1 MSYRLGIGQIHG
13 IPQILVVDDDP
24 AILQLVQDTLVYGGF
39 GVLSALSG
47 DRALGLIER
56 EGLPD
61 LAVLDVMMPGM
72 DGFTLARQ
80 MLTYSDL
87 PIIMLGALDEEQTI
101 VRAIDSFAEDYIV
114 KPFRP
119 RELIAR
125 VNRVLRR
132 FGPPVYT
139 RGPLVR
145 VDEEL
150 SVSFVRREAYVRGRT
165 IPLTPTETKL
175 LYILMRNA
183 GHTVSADLLV
193 RRLWP
198 LEEVFEDALRVHIR
212 RLRQKIEPDAARPR
226 YIVTQRGTGYC
237 FLEE

>member
-1 MSYRLGIGQIHG
+1 MSYQLQVGQTHG
-13 IPQILVVDDDP
+13 IPQVLVVDDDP
-24 AILQLVQDTLVYGGF
+24 AILQLVQDTLIYGGF
-39 GVLSALSG
+39 GVLSASSG

-61 LAVLDVMMPGM
+61 LAVVDIMMPGM
-72 DGFTLARQ
+72 DGFSLARQ
-80 MLTYSDL
+80 VLAYSDL
-87 PIIMLGALDEEQTI
+87 PIIMLSALDEEQTV
-101 VRAIDSFAEDYIV
+101 VRAIDSFAEDYVV

-132 FGPPVYT
+132 FSPSAYT

-145 VDEEL
+145 VDEGL
-150 SVSFVRREAYVRGRT
+150 SVSFVRREAHVRGKV
-165 IPLTPTETKL
+165 ISLTPTETKL

-183 GHTVSADLLV
+183 GHAVSADLLV

-226 YIVTQRGTGYC
+226 YIVTQRGTGYR
-237 FLEE
+237 FLEA